1 MACDSGVSL
10 VNLGPSGARSCLAL
24 LTCSLPSTGRDLSQ
38 GTLSDFAEKPQVLRL
53 RLAPR
58 TRQTPLRMTTLV
70 GISTEPSC
78 LIYAFSAWA
87 KDLRPALIAG
97 LIRGV
102 SGFGLFM
109 RQLGFVD
116 MLSAFHGTRFV
127 TRDIVRLR
135 RETAGPSTTFGAKN
149 APNSAQDDNSCW
161 DFNRARQVLKPC
173 DFAETNV
180 RAEARTLPAEAR
192 TLQTDPL
199 PGLSRC

>member
-38 GTLSDFAEKPQVLRL
+38 GILSDFAEKPQVLRL

-78 LIYAFSAWA
+78 LMYAFSASA
-87 KDLRPALIAG
+87 RDLRPALIAG
-97 LIRGV
+97 LIPGV

-109 RQLGFVD
+109 RRLPVCHGPNRQ
-116 MLSAFHGTRFV
+116 SAGAQRKPRPALQRF
-127 TRDIVRLR
+127 
-135 RETAGPSTTFGAKN
+135 ST
-149 APNSAQDDNSCW
+149 
-161 DFNRARQVLKPC
+161 
-173 DFAETNV
+173 
-180 RAEARTLPAEAR
+180 ARTFNCRQQENALADELLDCSREGCPKFENLPVAATPTAE
-192 TLQTDPL
+192 PL
-199 PGLSRC
+199 YRRNGISVVMCSLFLR